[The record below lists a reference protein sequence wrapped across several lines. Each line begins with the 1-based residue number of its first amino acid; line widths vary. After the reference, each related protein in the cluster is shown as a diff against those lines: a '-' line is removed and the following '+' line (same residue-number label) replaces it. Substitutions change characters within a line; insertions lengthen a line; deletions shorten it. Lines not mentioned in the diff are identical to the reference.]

1 MLNELNGKKVLL
13 TGATGLIGSSI
24 VKVLENYNVKIVAV
38 VRNIEKAKKIL
49 GKYTNIDY
57 LNYDIVDIPIENMKI
72 DYVIHAAANTSSES
86 FVDEPVEIIMNA
98 INGTRR
104 ILEIAKYNNVKGMVY
119 LSSMEVYGCPKS
131 DLKISEDSESNLNT
145 MSVRSSYPISKRVC
159 ENLCASYAG
168 EYKVPVKVIRLTQ
181 TFGEGVVYDDK
192 RVFAEFA
199 RCVLEKKNIVL
210 KTKGETRRSYL
221 YTKDAAMAVL
231 TVLVKGKISEAYN
244 AANEKTYCSIYEMA
258 KLVVDKC
265 SNNKIKVIID
275 ESENSFKYGYAPTL
289 HMNLDTS
296 KIRMLGWNPTIDLEK
311 MYKLMIEYKAEHLSN
326 LPQWDGIYDAET
338 RKHFALEQK
347 KSKTIVKGEK
357 IGRNDP
363 CPCGSGKKYK
373 KCCGR

>member
-1 MLNELNGKKVLL
+1 
-13 TGATGLIGSSI
+13 
-24 VKVLENYNVKIVAV
+24 
-38 VRNIEKAKKIL
+38 
-49 GKYTNIDY
+49 
-57 LNYDIVDIPIENMKI
+57 
-72 DYVIHAAANTSSES
+72 
-86 FVDEPVEIIMNA
+86 MNA

-104 ILEIAKYNNVKGMVY
+104 IMEIAKYNNVKGMVY

-311 MYKLMIEYKAEHLSN
+311 MYKLMIEWMANNK
-326 LPQWDGIYDAET
+326 
-338 RKHFALEQK
+338 
-347 KSKTIVKGEK
+347 
-357 IGRNDP
+357 
-363 CPCGSGKKYK
+363 
-373 KCCGR
+373 

>member
-199 RCVLEKKNIVL
+199 RCVLEKK
-210 KTKGETRRSYL
+210 
-221 YTKDAAMAVL
+221 
-231 TVLVKGKISEAYN
+231 
-244 AANEKTYCSIYEMA
+244 YC
-258 KLVVDKC
+258 
-265 SNNKIKVIID
+265 
-275 ESENSFKYGYAPTL
+275 FKNQG
-289 HMNLDTS
+289 
-296 KIRMLGWNPTIDLEK
+296 
-311 MYKLMIEYKAEHLSN
+311 
-326 LPQWDGIYDAET
+326 
-338 RKHFALEQK
+338 
-347 KSKTIVKGEK
+347 
-357 IGRNDP
+357 
-363 CPCGSGKKYK
+363 
-373 KCCGR
+373 

>member
-311 MYKLMIEYKAEHLSN
+311 MYKRMIEWMANNK
-326 LPQWDGIYDAET
+326 
-338 RKHFALEQK
+338 
-347 KSKTIVKGEK
+347 
-357 IGRNDP
+357 
-363 CPCGSGKKYK
+363 
-373 KCCGR
+373 

>member
-145 MSVRSSYPISKRVC
+145 MSVRSS
-159 ENLCASYAG
+159 
-168 EYKVPVKVIRLTQ
+168 
-181 TFGEGVVYDDK
+181 
-192 RVFAEFA
+192 
-199 RCVLEKKNIVL
+199 
-210 KTKGETRRSYL
+210 
-221 YTKDAAMAVL
+221 
-231 TVLVKGKISEAYN
+231 
-244 AANEKTYCSIYEMA
+244 
-258 KLVVDKC
+258 
-265 SNNKIKVIID
+265 
-275 ESENSFKYGYAPTL
+275 
-289 HMNLDTS
+289 
-296 KIRMLGWNPTIDLEK
+296 
-311 MYKLMIEYKAEHLSN
+311 
-326 LPQWDGIYDAET
+326 
-338 RKHFALEQK
+338 
-347 KSKTIVKGEK
+347 
-357 IGRNDP
+357 
-363 CPCGSGKKYK
+363 
-373 KCCGR
+373 

>member
-131 DLKISEDSESNLNT
+131 DLKIS
-145 MSVRSSYPISKRVC
+145 K
-159 ENLCASYAG
+159 
-168 EYKVPVKVIRLTQ
+168 
-181 TFGEGVVYDDK
+181 
-192 RVFAEFA
+192 
-199 RCVLEKKNIVL
+199 IVNQ
-210 KTKGETRRSYL
+210 
-221 YTKDAAMAVL
+221 
-231 TVLVKGKISEAYN
+231 I
-244 AANEKTYCSIYEMA
+244 
-258 KLVVDKC
+258 
-265 SNNKIKVIID
+265 
-275 ESENSFKYGYAPTL
+275 
-289 HMNLDTS
+289 
-296 KIRMLGWNPTIDLEK
+296 
-311 MYKLMIEYKAEHLSN
+311 
-326 LPQWDGIYDAET
+326 
-338 RKHFALEQK
+338 
-347 KSKTIVKGEK
+347 
-357 IGRNDP
+357 
-363 CPCGSGKKYK
+363 
-373 KCCGR
+373 